1 VWNAPVENSRE
12 KAEKIKMSRM
22 REMKALRSKAAAV
35 ILCLLLFAAASFA
48 ASDGRSLDRGTNEL
62 GFWAGYSPDNPALIG
77 VTTNRPFFEFNLQ
90 YARVLV
96 ARRNWAL
103 KYTFEMVPVAI
114 ISQPRQ
120 VNVAQGTRLVQ
131 VDAATSPIGLQVNFR
146 RHRAL
151 QPYIEGTAGVLYF
164 TDQVPVSGSSQFN
177 FGVGWGAGVQLWHR
191 ENQSVSLGYKFHHIS
206 NANSANRNPG
216 ADSNLLYAG
225 YSWSWKH

>member
-1 VWNAPVENSRE
+1 
-12 KAEKIKMSRM
+12 MSRM
-22 REMKALRSKAAAV
+22 REMREMRSLRSKAAAV
-35 ILCLLLFAAASFA
+35 ILCLLLLTAASFA
-48 ASDGRSLDRGTNEL
+48 ASDGCSLDRGTNEL
-62 GFWAGYSPDNPALIG
+62 GFWGGYSPDNPTLIG
-77 VTTNRPFFEFNLQ
+77 VTTGRPFFELNLQ

-96 ARRNWAL
+96 AHRNWAL

-120 VNVAQGTRLVQ
+120 VNVVQGTRLVQ
-131 VDAATSPIGLQVNFR
+131 VDAAGTRRAIYGGGTSPIGLQVNFR

-151 QPYIEGTAGVLYF
+151 QPYIDGTAGVLYF
-164 TDQVPVSGSSQFN
+164 ADQVPVSGSSQFN

-191 ENQSVSLGYKFHHIS
+191 ENQSVSIGYKFHHIS

-225 YSWSWKH
+225 YSWSWRR